1 MLWTGSK
8 SLSKIQ
14 GLQGRWRYNKG
25 WIKK

>member
-1 MLWTGSK
+1 MFWTGSK

-14 GLQGRWRYNKG
+14 GLEGRWWYNKG